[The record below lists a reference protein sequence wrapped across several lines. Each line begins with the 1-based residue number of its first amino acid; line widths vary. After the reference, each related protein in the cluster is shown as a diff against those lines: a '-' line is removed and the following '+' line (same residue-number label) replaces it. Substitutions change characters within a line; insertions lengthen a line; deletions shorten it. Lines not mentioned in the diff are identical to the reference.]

1 VTRLPAHELIRL
13 IARIYDLNIA
23 RWGDDGY
30 WLGQKDMT
38 GRPPRPFN
46 LAQHL
51 ARERSIEREKVAFL
65 DTLMQQSQLT
75 DEDVKDLATKF
86 PTISKMID
94 GSKTALMGI
103 RVLTWLSNEQ
113 IEKMLTSPEGI
124 TISRDFILQSGGDMN
139 TGLEEMV
146 IGLNKQDGRMVF
158 AGFRTLPN
166 GYREV
171 ESIKF

>member
-1 VTRLPAHELIRL
+1 
-13 IARIYDLNIA
+13 
-23 RWGDDGY
+23 
-30 WLGQKDMT
+30 
-38 GRPPRPFN
+38 
-46 LAQHL
+46 
-51 ARERSIEREKVAFL
+51 
-65 DTLMQQSQLT
+65 MQQSQLT

-166 GYREV
+166 GYREREDKSLSDNTFCEGDTNV
-171 ESIKF
+171 